1 MPSLGKKH
9 SVQEYYIFYLFFK
22 EMLRK
27 YASEK
32 TLVNNEV
39 QLGQAVKKSTQQK
52 SKNSPVKDTC
62 TYSTSQLLILTKRDH
77 VKWVECGYIHKNV
90 VVTLWVWFVYCTCSS
105 FDKNPTWYNKD
116 RNTARKSLF
125 IRKSMYGM
133 YLFSSFV

>member
-1 MPSLGKKH
+1 
-9 SVQEYYIFYLFFK
+9 
-22 EMLRK
+22 MLRK

-32 TLVNNEV
+32 TLVSNEV

-105 FDKNPTWYNKD
+105 FDKNSTWYNKD